1 MPKIIQFL
9 HTAQEAT
16 PVNELDNVIP
26 WNNNDTHRR
35 KFILSNGKFLNDNLE
50 QEESELVFWGEWEA
64 QSEIVKI
71 NKSNINP
78 PNYLN
83 KPFINPA
90 VPCRTHNTDPY
101 VFGDKFRY
109 IICKQGYFHNVLT
122 NLEPNSII
130 LFGSSINGRFCLDT
144 VFVISNDQSNY
155 TVDTIEN
162 LFPLNNRGQY
172 YHASV
177 NPIYGEFEYNNRNAE
192 SEDFCRIND
201 KRDYTF
207 YKAVNFLDRQ
217 NYNDLYSYVPCK
229 VYNPNNFIFRQPVIT
244 LDFIKGN
251 QTQGV
256 NSKDCS
262 VEEIVNYWKD
272 IANQIQDKNLRLGTY
287 FNTPELQT
295 N

>member
-35 KFILSNGKFLNDNLE
+35 KFILSNGKFVNDNVE

-64 QSEIVKI
+64 QSEIVRI
-71 NKSNINP
+71 NNGNTNP

-83 KPFINPA
+83 RPFINPA
-90 VPCRTHNTDPY
+90 VPNRTHNTDPY

-130 LFGSSINGRFCLDT
+130 LFGSSINGQFCLDT
-144 VFVISNDQSNY
+144 VFVVSNDKSNY
-155 TVDTIEN
+155 TVNTIEN
-162 LFPLNNRGQY
+162 LFPLSTRGQY

-177 NPIYGEFEYNNRNAE
+177 NPIYDEFEYNRNAQ

-201 KRDYTF
+201 QRDYTF
-207 YKAVNFLDRQ
+207 YKAVNFLERQ
-217 NYNDLYSYVPCK
+217 NYNGLYSYVPCQ
-229 VYNPNNFIFRQPVIT
+229 VYNLQNYIFRQPAIT
-244 LDFIKGN
+244 LDFINGN
-251 QTQGV
+251 QTQGI
-256 NSKDCS
+256 NSKDCN
-262 VEEIVNYWKD
+262 ENEIVNYWND
-272 IANQIQDKNLRLGTY
+272 IAHQIQNKNLRQGTY
-287 FNTPELQT
+287 FKTPELRT

>member
-35 KFILSNGKFLNDNLE
+35 KFILSNGKFVNDNVE

-64 QSEIVKI
+64 QSEIVRI
-71 NKSNINP
+71 NNGNTNP

-83 KPFINPA
+83 RPFINPA
-90 VPCRTHNTDPY
+90 VPNRTHNTDPY

-130 LFGSSINGRFCLDT
+130 LFGSSINGQFCLDT
-144 VFVISNDQSNY
+144 VFVVSNDKSNY
-155 TVDTIEN
+155 TVNTIEN
-162 LFPLNNRGQY
+162 LFPLSTRGQY

-177 NPIYGEFEYNNRNAE
+177 NPIYDEFEYNRNAQ

-201 KRDYTF
+201 QRDYTF
-207 YKAVNFLDRQ
+207 YKAVNFLERQ
-217 NYNDLYSYVPCK
+217 NYNGLYSYVPCQ
-229 VYNPNNFIFRQPVIT
+229 VYNPQNYIFRQPAIT
-244 LDFIKGN
+244 LDFINGN
-251 QTQGV
+251 QTQGI
-256 NSKDCS
+256 NSKDCN
-262 VEEIVNYWKD
+262 ENEIVNYWND
-272 IANQIQDKNLRLGTY
+272 IAHQIQNKNLRQGTY
-287 FNTPELQT
+287 FKTPELRT